1 MRACFSD
8 AKGLESN
15 QWKLAN
21 SNPDVVCVIS
31 VVLICAKPPLSSPV
45 TGFLKAQASVFSF
58 AMGSRAMQFLLQ
70 QQFWTCAVYRF
81 TSLRTVFLSLVRM
94 KQKMENVSGY
104 YRNLGSLRAG
114 TRHHGEFSVMGTP
127 SLPTFPEVLLAHA
140 SQMTGQLSRS
150 MHIACKCWQAERQ
163 YKCGA
168 RDNYVRIR
176 YWTPLS
182 WSCSEHGDLRDVSFP
197 LSGNRGYD
205 SNRRRFPLELSRD
218 RRILRYGNVI
228 QSRAACTSYT
238 LAKIEHTHNSHQ

>member
-45 TGFLKAQASVFSF
+45 TGFFESPSVGVFFCDGKQSY
-58 AMGSRAMQFLLQ
+58 AVSSAAI
-70 QQFWTCAVYRF
+70 FWTCAVYRF

-163 YKCGA
+163 YKMRGT
-168 RDNYVRIR
+168 RQ
-176 YWTPLS
+176 
-182 WSCSEHGDLRDVSFP
+182 LRQ
-197 LSGNRGYD
+197 NQ
-205 SNRRRFPLELSRD
+205 
-218 RRILRYGNVI
+218 ILN
-228 QSRAACTSYT
+228 AA
-238 LAKIEHTHNSHQ
+238 